1 MVKKISRS
9 KKLYRVLR
17 KKWFKPALYT
27 LVLSFLLYYG
37 ISNLVMEK
45 HAAEK
50 TLPRFVIT
58 RVSDTFD
65 ETEFTHLLL
74 TVQEMNKTPEILSQ
88 LKDYIN
94 QDNPDNYTLYLEKM
108 LNSMNWAPQAFY
120 SRVHKMFDMYEV
132 YDRINR
138 MEETIS
144 FLNTE
149 VEERRL
155 PSEILEQVR
164 VLQQEEENIKTE
176 LSEKE
181 WTFIK
186 NYAGVILHLKKEG

>member
-74 TVQEMNKTPEILSQ
+74 TVQEMQKSPEILSQ

>member
-17 KKWFKPALYT
+17 RKWFKPALYT
-27 LVLSFLLYYG
+27 LALSFLLYYG

-176 LSEKE
+176 LSAKE

>member
-27 LVLSFLLYYG
+27 LALSFLLYYG

-74 TVQEMNKTPEILSQ
+74 TVQEMQKSPEILSQ

-94 QDNPDNYTLYLEKM
+94 QDNPDNYTLYLEKR

>member
-27 LVLSFLLYYG
+27 LALSFLLYYG

-74 TVQEMNKTPEILSQ
+74 TVQEMQKSPEILSQ

>member
-1 MVKKISRS
+1 MARKVSRI

-17 KKWFKPALYT
+17 RKWFKPALYT
-27 LVLSFLLYYG
+27 LALSFLLYYG
-37 ISNLVMEK
+37 ISSFVVEK
-45 HAAEK
+45 HSAEK
-50 TLPRFVIT
+50 TMPRFVIT

-74 TVQEMNKTPEILSQ
+74 TVQEMQKMPDILAQ

-94 QDNPDNYTLYLEKM
+94 QPDPSNYTLYLEKM
-108 LNSMNWAPQAFY
+108 LNTMNWAPQAFY
-120 SRVHKMFDMYEV
+120 SRVHKMFAMYDV

-138 MEETIS
+138 MEETIT

-164 VLQQEEENIKTE
+164 VLQQEKENIISE

-186 NYAGVILHLKKEG
+186 NYAGVILRLKKEE

>member
-37 ISNLVMEK
+37 ISNLVLEK

-74 TVQEMNKTPEILSQ
+74 TVQEMQKSPEILSQ

-164 VLQQEEENIKTE
+164 VVQQEEENIKTE

>member
-1 MVKKISRS
+1 MAKKISRS

-27 LVLSFLLYYG
+27 LALSFLLYYG
-37 ISNLVMEK
+37 ISHLVLEK
-45 HAAEK
+45 RAAEK

-58 RVSDTFD
+58 HVADTFD

-120 SRVHKMFDMYEV
+120 SRVHKMFDMYDV

-186 NYAGVILHLKKEG
+186 NYAGVILHLRKEG